1 MTELEERLRRFAEE
15 GARQAHPPG
24 VEAAVRRGRL
34 RRRRRLVGAV
44 GLALVVLL
52 AGGLGVQDL
61 LRPSSIRLVA
71 PAPPQPVTPAPPRT
85 LPAVDCD
92 DRGVC
97 VAIGGSLPSLP
108 GFEPVPG
115 RVIAQG
121 TRPGYRWQ
129 LVVRRK
135 KLAHNQREVVS
146 IFQHDDVYSPGADL
160 GTLEPVTLSLLTP
173 SKQFPVVSG
182 IVTDRA
188 ARVRLWLERDG
199 RVLAPVEALVIDAG
213 RDFPENFFVAFV
225 PQGSVLRDVVLV
237 DRRGQPICY
246 QQFSKRSALGADSAI
261 KVDRCF

>member
-15 GARQAHPPG
+15 GARQAYPPG
-24 VEAAVRRGRL
+24 VAAAVRRGRL
-34 RRRRRLVGAV
+34 RRRRLVGAV

-61 LRPSSIRLVA
+61 LRPSSIQPVA
-71 PAPPQPVTPAPPRT
+71 PAPPQPVAPAPPRT
-85 LPAVDCD
+85 LPPVICV
-92 DRGVC
+92 RGVC

-108 GFEPVPG
+108 GVEPVPG

-121 TRPGYRWQ
+121 TQPGYRWQ

-146 IFQHDDVYSPGADL
+146 IFQRDDVDSPGADL
-160 GTLEPVTLSLLTP
+160 GALEPVTLSLLTP
-173 SKQFPVVSG
+173 SKQYPVVSG

-188 ARVRLWLERDG
+188 VRVRLWLERDG
-199 RVLAPVEALVIDAG
+199 RALVPVEARVIDGG
-213 RDFPENFFVAFV
+213 REFPENFFVAFV

-237 DRRGQPICY
+237 DRRGHPICQ
-246 QQFSKRSALGADSAI
+246 QQFSKRSALGADPASKA
-261 KVDRCF
+261 DRCF